1 MTDTRSRSPL
11 RDRFS
16 GQVAIVTGA
25 AQGIGFA
32 TAKVLAEQGA
42 TVVLADI
49 DAERVEKVAASFN
62 DQGLSS
68 HAHAIDIADE
78 AAVATLVNQTAEH
91 HGRIDILAHLAAIY
105 PFFPYSLDTLS
116 LSDWRRVQEINLDAT
131 FLLARAVLPHMR
143 RRRYGRII
151 NTSSISVDTVGAP
164 GLATYTASKAGVI
177 GFTRVVAHEAGMD
190 GITANVVMPGL
201 IETEHVNTMLDDP
214 AATAAF
220 FDQHLTRQCVKRR
233 GQPEDLAHCVAYLAS
248 PEAGFVTGQTINV
261 GGGYSFA

>member
-1 MTDTRSRSPL
+1 MTDTPSAPPL

-32 TAKVLAEQGA
+32 TARVLAEQGA
-42 TVVLADI
+42 TVVVADI
-49 DAERVEKVAASFN
+49 DAKRAESVAAAFSE
-62 DQGLSS
+62 QGFPS

-78 AAVATLVNQTAEH
+78 AAVAALADETGKRY
-91 HGRIDILAHLAAIY
+91 GRIDILAHLAAIY
-105 PFFPYSLDTLS
+105 PFFPYSLDDLS
-116 LSDWRRVQEINLDAT
+116 LSDWRRVQEVNLDAT

-143 RRRYGRII
+143 RRGYGRIV

-177 GFTRVVAHEAGMD
+177 GFTRVLAHEAGMD

-201 IETEHVNTMLDDP
+201 IETDHVNSMLDSP

-233 GQPEDLAHCVAYLAS
+233 GQPQDIAHCVAYLAS